1 MRSAVAKRIGQRW
14 FEEERMD
21 QQSDDH
27 LKDEAKKYVDNLPD
41 ENAAG
46 RLVDD
51 SGAPVDPAAWQ
62 AEHEQ
67 QESELRGDDAD

>member
-1 MRSAVAKRIGQRW
+1 
-14 FEEERMD
+14 MD
-21 QQSDDH
+21 EQSDDN
-27 LKDEAKKYVDNLPD
+27 LRDEAKKYVENLPD

-51 SGAPVDPAAWQ
+51 SGAPVDPATWL

-67 QESELRGDDAD
+67 QERELRGEDADQ

>member
-1 MRSAVAKRIGQRW
+1 VVRADVRLHRW
-14 FEEERMD
+14 FEEGRMD
-21 QQSDDH
+21 EQSDDR
-27 LKDEAKKYVDNLPD
+27 LKDEARKYVADLPD

-51 SGAPVDPAAWQ
+51 SGAPVDPTTWQ

-67 QESELRGDDAD
+67 QERDLRGEEADQ

>member
-1 MRSAVAKRIGQRW
+1 
-14 FEEERMD
+14 MD
-21 QQSDDH
+21 EQSDDR
-27 LKDEAKKYVDNLPD
+27 LRDEAKKYVENLPD

-51 SGAPVDPAAWQ
+51 SGAPVDPAAWE

-67 QESELRGDDAD
+67 QERELRGEDADQ

>member
-1 MRSAVAKRIGQRW
+1 MD
-14 FEEERMD
+14 ER
-21 QQSDDH
+21 SDDH
-27 LKDEAKKYVDNLPD
+27 LKDEAKKYVEDLPD

-62 AEHEQ
+62 AEHEE
-67 QESELRGDDAD
+67 QERELRGDDAGQ

>member
-1 MRSAVAKRIGQRW
+1 
-14 FEEERMD
+14 MD

-27 LKDEAKKYVDNLPD
+27 LKDEARKYVDNLPD

-46 RLVDD
+46 HLVDD
-51 SGAPVDPAAWQ
+51 SGAPVDPTAWQ

-67 QESELRGDDAD
+67 QQRELGGEDADE